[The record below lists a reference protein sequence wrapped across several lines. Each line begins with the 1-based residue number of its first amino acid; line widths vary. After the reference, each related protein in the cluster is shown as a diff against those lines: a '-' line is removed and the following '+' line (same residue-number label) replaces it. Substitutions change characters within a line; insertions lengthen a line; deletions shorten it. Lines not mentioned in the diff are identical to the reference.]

1 MHDDFLFIIA
11 EIAAAFAGFAGL
23 VVVISRR
30 EDQSPEQALLVL
42 GNLQN
47 VLTLRLPGR
56 WSADSLDVSGQR
68 GRLPRGHC
76 RNRAVCDWNSPAF
89 VLPRR
94 PIGTSVPRR
103 FCIPSRLH
111 FNRRGSSATWLVDRD
126 GRRMRF
132 LIPA

>member
-11 EIAAAFAGFAGL
+11 EIAAAFAGL

-56 WSADSLDVSGQR
+56 
-68 GRLPRGHC
+68 
-76 RNRAVCDWNSPAF
+76 
-89 VLPRR
+89 
-94 PIGTSVPRR
+94 
-103 FCIPSRLH
+103 
-111 FNRRGSSATWLVDRD
+111 
-126 GRRMRF
+126 
-132 LIPA
+132 